1 MFLLTSNTDDYMWGK
16 NRCPQ
21 EKKKKKRFVLVSK
34 ILKNQSAN
42 IKKLKTKKIR
52 KYKHKWLFKTN
63 KETQKMELIKPILVG
78 LYFIKKKKKP
88 H

>member
-1 MFLLTSNTDDYMWGK
+1 MWGK

-42 IKKLKTKKIR
+42 IKKLKTKK
-52 KYKHKWLFKTN
+52 KSENTN
-63 KETQKMELIKPILVG
+63 TSDCLKLIKKP
-78 LYFIKKKKKP
+78 KKWN
-88 H
+88 